1 MTDDYDFI
9 QFDPDSDDIV
19 DREVVEHTIPSTD
32 RSIARRVTLQV
43 LYEIDAANHLP
54 GEVLQNMLT
63 HEEEVRKVR
72 SYVRR
77 LVTGILDNR
86 EAMDAVLQT
95 YAPEF
100 PLQQIAIVD
109 RNILRIALFE
119 MAIGTRTPI
128 GVAIDEAVELA
139 KLFGADGSARFVN
152 GVLGTIAQNIDDLRQ
167 GFVAS
172 DAEIFVEDD
181 LSDEDDTEQLDG
193 EPATEPPSSS

>member
-9 QFDPDSDDIV
+9 HFDPDSSDIV
-19 DREVVEHTIPSTD
+19 NREVVEHTIPSTD

-43 LYEIDAANHLP
+43 LYEIDAANHPP
-54 GEVLQNMLT
+54 GDVLQNMLT
-63 HEEEVRKVR
+63 QEEEVRKVR
-72 SYVRR
+72 TYIRR
-77 LVTGILDNR
+77 LVAGILDNR
-86 EAMDAVLQT
+86 TTMDAILQD

-109 RNILRIALFE
+109 RNILRIALYE

-152 GVLGTIAQNIDDLRQ
+152 GVLGAIALNIDVLRDKLADAL
-167 GFVAS
+167 VMTALDDPDAD
-172 DAEIFVEDD
+172 DAEFYDN
-181 LSDEDDTEQLDG
+181 
-193 EPATEPPSSS
+193 EPETEPPTSPS

>member
-9 QFDPDSDDIV
+9 HFDPDSSDIV
-19 DREVVEHTIPSTD
+19 NREVVEHTIPSTD

-43 LYEIDAANHLP
+43 LYEIDAANHPP
-54 GEVLQNMLT
+54 GDVLQNMLT
-63 HEEEVRKVR
+63 QEEEVRKVR
-72 SYVRR
+72 TYIRR
-77 LVTGILDNR
+77 LVAGILDNR
-86 EAMDAVLQT
+86 TTMDAILQD

-109 RNILRIALFE
+109 RNILRIALYE

-152 GVLGTIAQNIDDLRQ
+152 GVLGAVALNIDVLRDKLAD
-167 GFVAS
+167 AS
-172 DAEIFVEDD
+172 VTTALDDPDADDAEFYDN
-181 LSDEDDTEQLDG
+181 
-193 EPATEPPSSS
+193 EPETEPPTSSS

>member
-9 QFDPDSDDIV
+9 QFDPDCDDIV

>member
-9 QFDPDSDDIV
+9 HFDPDSSDIV
-19 DREVVEHTIPSTD
+19 NREVVEHAIPSTD

-43 LYEIDAANHLP
+43 LYEIDAANHPP
-54 GEVLQNMLT
+54 GDVLQNMLT
-63 HEEEVRKVR
+63 HEDEVRKVR
-72 SYVRR
+72 TYIRR
-77 LVTGILDNR
+77 LVAGILRNR
-86 EAMDAVLQT
+86 ATMDAVLQD

-109 RNILRIALFE
+109 RNILRIALYE

-152 GVLGTIAQNIDDLRQ
+152 GVLGAIALNIDVLREKL
-167 GFVAS
+167 GDESVT
-172 DAEIFVEDD
+172 DTLDD
-181 LSDEDDTEQLDG
+181 FDPDVDDSEFYSN
-193 EPATEPPSSS
+193 EPETEPPSSS

>member
-9 QFDPDSDDIV
+9 HFDPDSSDIV
-19 DREVVEHTIPSTD
+19 NREVVEHTIPSTD

-43 LYEIDAANHLP
+43 LYEIDAANHPP
-54 GEVLQNMLT
+54 GDVLQNMLT

-72 SYVRR
+72 TYIRR
-77 LVTGILDNR
+77 LVAGILDNR
-86 EAMDAVLQT
+86 ITMDAILQD

-100 PLQQIAIVD
+100 PVQQIAIVD
-109 RNILRIALFE
+109 RNILRIALYE

-152 GVLGTIAQNIDDLRQ
+152 GVLGAVALNIDVLRDKLAD
-167 GFVAS
+167 AS
-172 DAEIFVEDD
+172 VTTALDDPDADDAEFYDN
-181 LSDEDDTEQLDG
+181 
-193 EPATEPPSSS
+193 EPETEPPTSSS